1 MFRREEMYAIGTTLG
16 VNEFFYTHVGTYFGN
31 GMVFHN
37 HWRNGAE
44 IVSLEE
50 FSTGKEIIK
59 LSGGVGDIYEFLA
72 RVQESLSRRR
82 EFSLLS
88 NNCEHAVSFAREG
101 EAYSP
106 QLASYGLIGLIGIG
120 AYVLSRG

>member
-1 MFRREEMYAIGTTLG
+1 MYAIGTALG
-16 VNEFFYTHVGTYFGN
+16 VKEFFYTHVGTYYGN

-44 IVSLEE
+44 ILSLEK
-50 FSTGKEIIK
+50 FSNGKEITV
-59 LSGGVGDIYEFLA
+59 LSGGVSDIYGFLA
-72 RVQESLSRRR
+72 RVQEVLSQKR
-82 EFSLLS
+82 EFSLFA

-106 QLASYGLIGLIGIG
+106 QLASYGLIGLVGIG
-120 AYVLSRG
+120 AYALSRG